1 MSGNRGEAKR
11 IINELKRISK
21 QYVAPYH
28 IATIY
33 VGLDKKDEAFQCW
46 RKHNRVEMW
55 LLNLKIDPRLDS
67 LHSAPR
73 FLDLLRRMNLAL

>member
-1 MSGNRGEAKR
+1 VSGNRGEAKR

-33 VGLDKKDEAFQCW
+33 VGLDKKDEAFQ
-46 RKHNRVEMW
+46 W
-55 LLNLKIDPRLDS
+55 LER
-67 LHSAPR
+67 AYQG
-73 FLDLLRRMNLAL
+73 